1 MGYFNHQHIHWK
13 SLESTGS
20 VDQQFL
26 FLIQGDNVLY
36 VVSADMK
43 GSEPCGIE
51 ASMVNKIIVLI
62 RRSITYKDKQL
73 IIHLYKAIVRP
84 YLE

>member
-1 MGYFNHQHIHWK
+1 M
-13 SLESTGS
+13 
-20 VDQQFL
+20 
-26 FLIQGDNVLY
+26 GDNVLY

-43 GSEPCGIE
+43 GSEQSRIE

-84 YLE
+84 HLEYCVQA